1 MKREFDTGII
11 GAGPGGITAAIQLA
25 RCEIDF
31 IMIEKRE
38 IGGLLLNANL
48 VENFPGFP
56 EGRTG
61 RELVDLFRKHL
72 ERLSV
77 DMLSDEVTYADHG
90 EGRFLINTTSSGTIL
105 VNNLVITSGTL
116 PREGNWRGMS
126 EDAKKMIFYE
136 VLPLLN
142 VENKRIA
149 VIGGGD
155 AAFDYSLNLGAA
167 NKVFLLNRSSR
178 TKCLPLL
185 EVRADGMKSV
195 HYMPSTSVGGIEVS
209 GDGLEL
215 TMESNDDGR
224 NGTLNVHYLLAAIG
238 REPAIDFLSPQLL
251 RSYEG
256 KIKIPG
262 LYFCGDVIRGM
273 TRQATI
279 SMGDGMHSAMD
290 IYLRSRRQG
299 E

>member
-1 MKREFDTGII
+1 VKHEFNTGIV

-25 RCEIDF
+25 RCGIDF
-31 IMIEKRE
+31 IMIEKGE

-56 EGRTG
+56 EGMSG
-61 RELVDLFRKHL
+61 RELVNSFRKHL

-77 DMLSDEVTYADHG
+77 DVLNDEVTFTDYM
-90 EGRFLINTTSSGTIL
+90 EGQFLIDTSLNGAIL
-105 VNNLVITSGTL
+105 ANNLVIASGTR
-116 PREGNWRGMS
+116 PREGNWTGLS
-126 EDAKKMIFYE
+126 EDTKKMIFYE

-142 VENKRIA
+142 IKNKRIA
-149 VIGGGD
+149 VIGAGD
-155 AAFDYSLNLGAA
+155 AAFDYALHLGAA
-167 NKVFLLNRSSR
+167 NQVYILNRSKK

-185 EVRADGMKSV
+185 EVRAGEMKSI
-195 HYMPSTSVGGIEVS
+195 HYMPSTWVTGIGMA

-215 TMESNDDGR
+215 SLESPGEVR
-224 NGTLNVHYLLAAIG
+224 NGTLHVHYLLAAIG
-238 REPAIDFLSPQLL
+238 RDPTIDFLSPHLL

-279 SMGDGMHSAMD
+279 SIGDGMHSAMD
-290 IYLRSRRQG
+290 IYLRYRETG
-299 E
+299 